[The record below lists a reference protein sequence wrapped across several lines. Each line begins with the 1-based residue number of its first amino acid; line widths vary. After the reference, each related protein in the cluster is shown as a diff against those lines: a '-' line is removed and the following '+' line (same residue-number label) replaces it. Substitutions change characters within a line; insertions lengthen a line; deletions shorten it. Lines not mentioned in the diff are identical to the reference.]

1 MREAH
6 AKVNVTKAAS
16 VSDRT
21 NSTLFARP
29 LRFHASQLVKIMRIV
44 LMSVM
49 LAARTRTAVKVQ
61 PKTKSLRLIA
71 ES

>member
-29 LRFHASQLVKIMRIV
+29 LRFHASQFVKMVRILVMA
-44 LMSVM
+44 VM
-49 LAARTRTAVKVQ
+49 LAARTRIAVKVQ
-61 PKTKSLRLIA
+61 PKTKS
-71 ES
+71 